1 MDDLGV
7 SLFSETS
14 ISINIYTKTKTN
26 MEPKIQ
32 ASLCFEHAANFDEKL
47 FDCVIFDSRIV
58 GKNYFWG
65 SPKLFPNRWEIVA
78 EDDACKKR

>member
-32 ASLCFEHAANFDEKL
+32 ASLCFEHVAYFDEKH
-47 FDCVIFDSRIV
+47 FDCVI
-58 GKNYFWG
+58 
-65 SPKLFPNRWEIVA
+65 LTHE
-78 EDDACKKR
+78 